1 MATSTMRVAAG
12 VLLVVSALATL
23 ARAEDPYLF
32 FEWKVTYGTR
42 SLLGVPQKVILING
56 EFPGPRIN
64 CSGHGEPAHDPGVPA
79 VMDGDHAD
87 IRQRGHVERPVQ
99 RLGAVLP
106 RGAVLHQ
113 RHLAGAVA
121 ARRVQH
127 ARQRPPLRQGRGAA
141 AAAILRP
148 RALKTTK
155 APFSPRVLTIQ
166 SN

>member
-1 MATSTMRVAAG
+1 
-12 VLLVVSALATL
+12 
-23 ARAEDPYLF
+23 
-32 FEWKVTYGTR
+32 
-42 SLLGVPQKVILING
+42 
-56 EFPGPRIN
+56 
-64 CSGHGEPAHDPGVPA
+64 
-79 VMDGDHAD
+79 MDGDHAD